1 MSAHA
6 LFSSRRTCQFQIKST
21 ARSTRIRTASFSCRS
36 HMLPFIAVNKIRQ
49 RFQCDPGTVDVLS
62 TRYVETSPAL
72 AARVTASMTGGIP
85 FLEHALQLPLDCAAH
100 AFAIAKLRPEHNL
113 AKLVWTVITRTTY
126 AAMRSRKVLRMP
138 LSASLS
144 LANVQ
149 AIDLKSSIICED
161 GEVNSLT
168 YMYCS

>member
-1 MSAHA
+1 M
-6 LFSSRRTCQFQIKST
+6 
-21 ARSTRIRTASFSCRS
+21 
-36 HMLPFIAVNKIRQ
+36 
-49 RFQCDPGTVDVLS
+49 
-62 TRYVETSPAL
+62 
-72 AARVTASMTGGIP
+72 
-85 FLEHALQLPLDCAAH
+85 EHALQLPLDCAAH